1 MSRNEAARAE
11 RELPAMTT
19 LTSDFTEESTG
30 ERLRRW
36 ADEWRRM
43 AAVAVSNADG
53 PKTGMVYDIV
63 GPQNLFGEESLFI
76 NFGYWRDHPTTLDEA
91 SRDLARLVA
100 SSAGFTSKDVVVDC
114 GCGYGDQDILWA
126 NEFKVKKIT
135 GVNIAEEQIA
145 ISTRRVAEAGLA
157 DTISYVKASATD
169 LPFGNESCTKVVAL
183 ESAFHFP
190 SRIDFFREALRVLKP
205 GGRLVTADIVP
216 RRTALTALARNQVAR
231 RGWQGAPPSA
241 VPWAVDVQGYRDLL
255 LDMGF
260 ARAETWSIA
269 DDVYPPLSKFLAK
282 RLRQPDMKHVNP
294 LLRAQF
300 NSVGMRLFSLHSDY
314 IVSVAHKA

>member
-1 MSRNEAARAE
+1 MKSH
-11 RELPAMTT
+11 
-19 LTSDFTEESTG
+19 
-30 ERLRRW
+30 
-36 ADEWRRM
+36 
-43 AAVAVSNADG
+43 
-53 PKTGMVYDIV
+53 
-63 GPQNLFGEESLFI
+63 
-76 NFGYWRDHPTTLDEA
+76 FGYWRDHPTTLDEA

-100 SSAGFTSKDVVVDC
+100 SSAGFTASDVVVDC

-145 ISTRRVAEAGLA
+145 ISTERVAEAGLS

-169 LPFGNESCTKVVAL
+169 LPFENESCTKVVAL

-216 RRTALTALARNQVAR
+216 RRTALTAFARSQVAR
-231 RGWQGAPPSA
+231 RGWQGAPANA

-255 LDMGF
+255 LYMGF
-260 ARAETWSIA
+260 ARSETWSIA
-269 DDVYPPLSKFLAK
+269 NDVYPA
-282 RLRQPDMKHVNP
+282 
-294 LLRAQF
+294 
-300 NSVGMRLFSLHSDY
+300 LHD
-314 IVSVAHKA
+314 

>member
-1 MSRNEAARAE
+1 M
-11 RELPAMTT
+11 
-19 LTSDFTEESTG
+19 
-30 ERLRRW
+30 
-36 ADEWRRM
+36 
-43 AAVAVSNADG
+43 
-53 PKTGMVYDIV
+53 
-63 GPQNLFGEESLFI
+63 
-76 NFGYWRDHPTTLDEA
+76 
-91 SRDLARLVA
+91 
-100 SSAGFTSKDVVVDC
+100 
-114 GCGYGDQDILWA
+114 
-126 NEFKVKKIT
+126 KKIT

-145 ISTRRVAEAGLA
+145 ISTERVAEAGLS

-169 LPFGNESCTKVVAL
+169 LPFENESCTKVVAL

-205 GGRLVTADIVP
+205 GGRMVTADIVP
-216 RRTALTALARNQVAR
+216 RRTALTAFARSQVAR
-231 RGWQGAPPSA
+231 RGWQGAPANA

-260 ARAETWSIA
+260 ARSETWSIA
-269 DDVYPPLSKFLAK
+269 NDVYPPLSKFLGK

-314 IVSVAHKA
+314 IVAVAHKA